1 MYGLLNELVLRLV
14 RAWAPSLPLL
24 YSVGENVLVFNFF
37 LSLCL
42 KMSSV
47 KAEISRIE

>member
-1 MYGLLNELVLRLV
+1 MYGLLNEPVLWLV
-14 RAWAPSLPLL
+14 RAWAPYLPSL
-24 YSVGENVLVFNFF
+24 YFISGNVLVSDFF

-42 KMSSV
+42 KMSSA